1 MASSIPQIHIYKS
14 MDVHER
20 QAYLEEE
27 TSYDDWG
34 TTLITMGVIL
44 FLADLGVGLFVG
56 RDFLD
61 GAGFF
66 LKWEIVQTA
75 AGALLVAV
83 GIYMN
88 RRAHTKDDA

>member
-1 MASSIPQIHIYKS
+1 MALSTSPTYHD

-34 TTLITMGVIL
+34 TTLITIGVIL
-44 FLADLGVGLFVG
+44 LLADLGMALFLG
-56 RDFLD
+56 RDLRD
-61 GAGFF
+61 GANFF
-66 LKWEIVQTA
+66 LKWELIQTA
-75 AGALLVAV
+75 VAV
-83 GIYMN
+83 VLIAVGSTMN

>member
-1 MASSIPQIHIYKS
+1 MALSTSPTYHD

-34 TTLITMGVIL
+34 TTLITIGVIL
-44 FLADLGVGLFVG
+44 LLADLGMALFLG
-56 RDFLD
+56 RDLRD
-61 GAGFF
+61 GAHFF
-66 LKWEIVQTA
+66 LKWELIQTA
-75 AGALLVAV
+75 VAV
-83 GIYMN
+83 VLIAVGSTMN

>member
-1 MASSIPQIHIYKS
+1 MALSTSHTYQE
-14 MDVHER
+14 MDVNER
-20 QAYLEEE
+20 RAYLEEE

-34 TTLITMGVIL
+34 TTLITIGVIL
-44 FLADLGVGLFVG
+44 LLYDLFIGLFLG

-61 GAGFF
+61 GANFF
-66 LKWEIVQTA
+66 LRWEIVQTA
-75 AGALLVAV
+75 LGALLVAA

>member
-1 MASSIPQIHIYKS
+1 MALTTSHTYQE
-14 MDVHER
+14 MDVNER
-20 QAYLEEE
+20 RAYLEEE

-44 FLADLGVGLFVG
+44 FLADLGVGIFVG

-61 GAGFF
+61 GANFF
-66 LKWEIVQTA
+66 LRWEIVQTA
-75 AGALLVAV
+75 LGALLVAA